1 MKPKLLILENPWV
14 RDLAD
19 ETTVKPF
26 LDGWAQATGLSTS
39 YRRYHDAE
47 DLTLWLKAFVQDPF
61 LKICYIA
68 GHGSRGRLVG
78 LTKGINLKGVAAAT
92 KRRGTSGPNGKGIL
106 LGACEVGTKLDIFLG
121 NCGSRIDWVAGY
133 SHEVPW
139 IESTLCDL
147 LFIEYMVRGRTLR
160 DEGGF
165 KYRNGALAARRPS
178 SATQAANWVKEDY
191 ALATLCGFD
200 ACDRE

>member
-1 MKPKLLILENPWV
+1 MKPKLLILENPWAT
-14 RDLAD
+14 DLA
-19 ETTVKPF
+19 ENATVKPF
-26 LDGWAQATGLSTS
+26 LVGWAQATGLATS

-47 DLTLWLKAFVQDPF
+47 DLGLWLKAFVLHSS
-61 LKICYIA
+61 LKVCYIA

-92 KRRGTSGPNGKGIL
+92 KKRGSSGSKGKGIL
-106 LGACEVGTKLDIFLG
+106 LGACEVGTKLDVFLA

-160 DEGGF
+160 DGGGF
-165 KYRNGALAARRPS
+165 KYRRGNLASRRAS
-178 SATQAANWVKEDY
+178 SATQAAVWVKQDY
-191 ALATLCGFD
+191 PLATLCGFD
-200 ACDRE
+200 ARDR